1 MGVPAGRGQE
11 EPGEDDGAGPEAAAE
26 DPHLQAADRGGRGDC
41 RPQPGQVQEGPAGVR
56 GDRGEAEDVRGPD
69 VQRQVREGRLLLLN
83 YGKMTTGY
91 EVEQRRR
98 RILYSNARVNMRTA
112 SLQIII

>member
-1 MGVPAGRGQE
+1 MGGQE

-41 RPQPGQVQEGPAGVR
+41 RPQPGQVQEGAAGVR

-83 YGKMTTGY
+83 YRKMTTAMKWRRTT
-91 EVEQRRR
+91 EQRRKYCSPA
-98 RILYSNARVNMRTA
+98 LSCKAEA
-112 SLQIII
+112 STSF